1 MCQILR
7 SYKKV
12 FTLMIQMMSW
22 RREEEDEDSLKLERV
37 SGSLFES
44 GVRPQPMIMSQR
56 LPVQEV
62 HASNIERIQ
71 SRIDSDDSDDKS
83 EMEEI
88 NDMEDDDGMIK
99 TE

>member
-1 MCQILR
+1 MMMAWLR
-7 SYKKV
+7 QSNG
-12 FTLMIQMMSW
+12 W
-22 RREEEDEDSLKLERV
+22 GRSLNNC
-37 SGSLFES
+37 ST
-44 GVRPQPMIMSQR
+44 
-56 LPVQEV
+56 
-62 HASNIERIQ
+62 IERIQ